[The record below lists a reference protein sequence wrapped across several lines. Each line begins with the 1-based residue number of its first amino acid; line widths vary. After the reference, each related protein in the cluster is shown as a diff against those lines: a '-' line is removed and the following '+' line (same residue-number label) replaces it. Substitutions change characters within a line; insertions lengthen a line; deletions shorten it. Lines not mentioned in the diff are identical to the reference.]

1 MSQYIGDFHPEA
13 QVKGFAGF
21 KIIALIRSKL
31 VNTSLAEVSM
41 EYTIFIGC
49 RKVVITNRFLE
60 HFADENGLF
69 LKCKPESNFAKLL
82 DFFEMMTSAKN
93 LYLFS
98 NNAEILFKQFSAI
111 FHNIEAAGGL
121 VENSNNEFLLIKRN
135 GIWDLPKGKT
145 EKGEKIETT
154 AIREVSEECGIKLP
168 VIESPIGSTLHIYTR
183 DGKQFLK
190 RTHWYKM
197 TYTGNEKPTPQQ
209 LEDITEAKW
218 ISRENI
224 ESYMSNTYGSI
235 KQVLLKA
242 GVV

>member
-1 MSQYIGDFHPEA
+1 
-13 QVKGFAGF
+13 
-21 KIIALIRSKL
+21 
-31 VNTSLAEVSM
+31 M
-41 EYTIFIGC
+41 EHTIFIGC

-60 HFADENGLF
+60 HFANENGLF

-98 NNAEILFKQFSAI
+98 HDTDSLFKHFSSI
-111 FHNIEAAGGL
+111 FHNVEAAGGL
-121 VENSNNEFLLIKRN
+121 VENSSNQLLLIKRN

-154 AIREVSEECGIKLP
+154 ALREVSEECGIKP
-168 VIESPIGSTLHIYTR
+168 PKIESPIGSTLHIYTR

-197 TYTGNEKPTPQQ
+197 TYNGAETPTPQQ

-218 ISRENI
+218 VSRQDI
-224 ESYMSNTYGSI
+224 KGYMENTYSSV
-235 KQVLLKA
+235 KLVLSNA